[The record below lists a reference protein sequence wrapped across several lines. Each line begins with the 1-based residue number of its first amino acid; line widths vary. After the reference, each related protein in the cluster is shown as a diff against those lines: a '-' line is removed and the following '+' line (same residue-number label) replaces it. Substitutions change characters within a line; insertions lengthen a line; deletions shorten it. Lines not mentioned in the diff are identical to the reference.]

1 MNRELEEILGEDIF
15 TIKNTKEVFI
25 ESETGL
31 PKPEILDYEKSKFI
45 KESMEHLKN
54 EILVANYDY
63 PTHFG
68 INYKFNLDC
77 VIIRRKD
84 YDRIKAILE
93 TYE

>member
-1 MNRELEEILGEDIF
+1 MNKQLEEILEEDIF

-31 PKPEILDYEKSKFI
+31 PKPEILEYEKSKFI
-45 KESMEHLKN
+45 KESIEHLKDQ
-54 EILVANYDY
+54 IIVTNYDY
-63 PTHFG
+63 PTHVG

-77 VIIRRKD
+77 VVIRRKD
-84 YDRIKAILE
+84 YDRVKAILN